1 MTNSNP
7 IRIAITG
14 PESTGKTELSKSL
27 SNHYKAVWIPE
38 FARDYINKLNSNY
51 TYNDVVIIAKRQ
63 IEQYKQ
69 SQTQSKFI
77 FFDTWLIITKIW
89 FKEVYGKHPNWLDE
103 SLREYPIDLFLVCN
117 TDIEWVFDSVREN
130 EDSRDYLLHQYIKEI
145 ENLNI
150 PYRLISGKDD
160 KRRQNAIEAIE
171 AFLLTPN

>member
-14 PESTGKTELSKSL
+14 PESTGKTELTRAL
-27 SNHYKAVWIPE
+27 SNHYKAIWIPE
-38 FARDYINKLNSNY
+38 FARNYVRKLNSNY

-69 SQTQSKFI
+69 SQTRSKFI

-89 FKEVYGKHPNWLDE
+89 FKEVYGKYPGWLDE

-117 TDIEWVFDSVREN
+117 TDIVWVFDSVREN

-160 KRRQNAIEAIE
+160 KRRQNAIGAIE
-171 AFLLTPN
+171 AFLLTKE